1 LQHQGQSAY
10 RFSEILKEFSVRLNL
25 AMPLATSA
33 VVSMLIFASTASA
46 QHPRPKITGISHIAV
61 YTSNPEATNH
71 YYTAIIG
78 AVQQTDPENPKGT
91 RFVIDATQFVEVLP
105 LPANAGV
112 DRLDHIGW
120 NTDNAEGMRQYLAEK
135 GWKTPAA
142 VTRYADG
149 SRSFRVNDPEG
160 NVVEFLQQPAHP
172 KAPVA
177 PHVIGHHIIHVGFLV
192 HSREAED
199 KFYKDLLGFKPY
211 WFGGMQE
218 GKIDWVSQQTPDSH
232 DWLEYMLHSG
242 DADMSGSGI
251 PAGVSQQALGV
262 LDHLSIGVVS
272 VPETYKMLVAEN
284 RLTGKTD
291 KHPQIGKDGKYQ
303 FNLYDPDGI
312 RLELMEFHAVEKPC
326 CSPFT
331 AEDPKPE

>member
-1 LQHQGQSAY
+1 M
-10 RFSEILKEFSVRLNL
+10 RLNFVTSFATL
-25 AMPLATSA
+25 AVISTFALASVA
-33 VVSMLIFASTASA
+33 ASA
-46 QHPRPKITGISHIAV
+46 QHARPKITGISHIAV
-61 YTSNPEATNH
+61 YTSNAEATDH

-78 AVQQTDPENPKGT
+78 AAKMSDPENPKGT
-91 RFVIDATQFVEVLP
+91 RFAINATQFVEVLP
-105 LPANAGV
+105 LPAGAGV
-112 DRLDHIGW
+112 NRLDHIGW
-120 NTDNAEGMRQYLAEK
+120 NTDNADGMRLYLAEK
-135 GWKTPAA
+135 GWKTPAT
-142 VTRYADG
+142 VTHYADG
-149 SRSFRVNDPEG
+149 SKAFRVDDPEG
-160 NVVEFLQQPAHP
+160 NLVEFVQPLRA
-172 KAPVA
+172 KAPSE

-218 GKIDWVSQQTPDSH
+218 GKLDWVSQQTPDSH
-232 DWLEYMLHSG
+232 DWLEYMLTSG
-242 DADMSGSGI
+242 PSGSGI
-251 PAGVSQQALGV
+251 PASITQQSLGV

-272 VPETYKMLVAEN
+272 VPDTYKVLVAEN

-331 AEDPKPE
+331 AEDPKAE